1 VRLRDVDPSDLET
14 VNTFALTISRC
25 PEGQWGDWFQIKEK
39 NGDEVAKIH
48 GTFHWDCVLEFMICA
63 ENIFWEGKRRGERK
77 TKDEAKA
84 ELKKH
89 IKNLLEA

>member
-1 VRLRDVDPSDLET
+1 
-14 VNTFALTISRC
+14 
-25 PEGQWGDWFQIKEK
+25 
-39 NGDEVAKIH
+39 
-48 GTFHWDCVLEFMICA
+48 MICA